1 MLVLYNRC
9 ANITPSKRSNLT
21 SENDMTDAE
30 KLLKTLNLLIQVM
43 GNYQVAASIA
53 GQEGYET
60 NYMQD
65 AILVDFL
72 KNDISK

>member
-1 MLVLYNRC
+1 
-9 ANITPSKRSNLT
+9 
-21 SENDMTDAE
+21 MTDAE